1 MKKFT
6 HINANT
12 VNEAVDLLGEYGDSA
27 SVIAGGTDLLG
38 ELVLRSRREQPE
50 YIINLKT
57 IGLNSINTT
66 SSGITIGALTPL
78 HDIAFSSDV
87 LSDYPALAQ
96 AARKVASWQ
105 IRNMGT
111 IGGNICQDVRCMYF
125 RSSGNKFDCIRKGG
139 ALCYS
144 TLGDNRFNS
153 IFAGAAGCIAVSPS
167 DTAPVLVAL
176 DATIVTSS
184 RSIAAED
191 FFDGLNTTVL
201 ANDEIVTEIQIP
213 TPASGSKQSFVKAS
227 IRRAIDFALASAA
240 VFVTSDDARVVMG
253 GVAPTPYRATGAE
266 DAIKGQAISESVADA
281 AAAAAVSGAV
291 KLTTNGYRIQVAK
304 GVVKKAVL

>member
-1 MKKFT
+1 M
-6 HINANT
+6 
-12 VNEAVDLLGEYGDSA
+12 
-27 SVIAGGTDLLG
+27 
-38 ELVLRSRREQPE
+38 
-50 YIINLKT
+50 
-57 IGLNSINTT
+57 
-66 SSGITIGALTPL
+66 
-78 HDIAFSSDV
+78 
-87 LSDYPALAQ
+87 
-96 AARKVASWQ
+96 ASWQ

-111 IGGNICQDVRCMYF
+111 LGGNICQDVRCMYF
-125 RSSGNKFDCIRKGG
+125 RSSWNKFDCIRKGG

-153 IFAGAAGCIAVSPS
+153 IFAGAAGCIAVCPS

-176 DATIVTSS
+176 GATIVTSS

-201 ANDEIVTEIQIP
+201 EGDEIVTEIQIP
-213 TPASGSKQSFVKAS
+213 TPASGSKQAFIKAS

-240 VFVTSDDARVVMG
+240 IYVTSNDARVVMG
-253 GVAPTPYRATGAE
+253 GVAPTPHRATGAE
-266 DAIKGQAISESVADA
+266 DAIKGQAISESVADS

-304 GVVKKAVL
+304 GVVKKAVMAVA